1 MTAAEP
7 VSATPMSVTEAAACG
22 VPALVRRAESGEAVQ
37 VTKRGQTVAYV
48 ISAEHLRSIERLE
61 AHLRE
66 IALPL
71 MRAATDSGH
80 RRPLDEAL
88 VEFGFSR
95 AELEA
100 ELDGE

>member
-1 MTAAEP
+1 MTASESL
-7 VSATPMSVTEAAACG
+7 SATPMSVTEAAASG

-48 ISAEHLRSIERLE
+48 ISAERLRSIDLLE
-61 AHLRE
+61 ADLRD
-66 IALPL
+66 IALLL

-80 RRPLDEAL
+80 RTPLDEAL

-95 AELEA
+95 ALEA